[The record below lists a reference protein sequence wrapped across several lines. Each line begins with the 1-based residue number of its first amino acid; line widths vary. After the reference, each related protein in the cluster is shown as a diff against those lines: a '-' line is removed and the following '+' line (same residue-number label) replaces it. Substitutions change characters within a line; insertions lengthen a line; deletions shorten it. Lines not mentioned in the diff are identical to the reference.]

1 MTPISRRGFVALGAG
16 IAAGAA
22 LPATR
27 AGAATTGTV
36 KDVKHVVILMQE
48 NRSFDHY
55 FGRLKGVRGF
65 GDRSG
70 ITLSGGQPVFNQPNG
85 LGRQYPW
92 KLSSTPAAGGVDG
105 ETLAQCNGDLPHSW
119 SSQHSAWN
127 KGRLDH
133 WVAGVGNVRS
143 LGYLDRGDIP
153 FHYALADNYTVCDAY
168 FSSTLSATGPN
179 RTYLWSGKVDGS
191 SYDGGDESGL
201 TWETY
206 AEALQRAGVS
216 WKVYQNAKD
225 NYGDN
230 GLAYFSKFAGAKPG
244 DPLHDR
250 GMASVPA
257 VTGSTPDDIAAAIK
271 ADALAGTLP
280 QVSWVVANQAFS
292 EHPYA
297 PPGDG
302 AHFVD
307 LVHRRPGRI
316 PRGLRLDRPLPQLR
330 RERRLLRP
338 RAAAV
343 ASRRHRRR
351 VPRRHPLRPRLP
363 RPDGRHVALDQG
375 RLGLL
380 GGLRPHLR
388 PAVHGD
394 LDDRPRHPGDL
405 PQHQRVAPQ
414 GHRRPDRR
422 VRLRPARV
430 RNAVRPARHQGH
442 RVRHLRPAAQP
453 RAADERPAQP
463 GARHPPRA
471 RPPVPAERQPRPLR
485 VRRAP
490 ARSSRG
496 SPWRTRAPR
505 PRSAAH
511 FSIHPNAYRDT
522 TPWQYTVDAGGTATD
537 FFNIGTG
544 YGGGRVRH
552 HDGRP
557 EPLPAPLHGRRHEG
571 GQGDRGRRPVR
582 RGVRHRQDGH
592 LVQDDQLGLRVGHS
606 SPSRPTTTARTARG
620 PTRSPRAARRRTSST
635 PWRTRTAG
643 TTSPITSS
651 TDTTW
656 SRRYTGP
663 HRDRRGVRQRLIP
676 RARPPRAIRRVGLS
690 IGGSVGQRSAGSG
703 RPGRPGTGPLTG
715 RPVAG

>member
-27 AGAATTGTV
+27 ADAATTGTV

-179 RTYLWSGKVDGS
+179 RTYLWSGKVDS
-191 SYDGGDESGL
+191 SSHDGGDESGL

-216 WKVYQNAKD
+216 WKVYQNAND

-230 GLAYFSKFAGAKPG
+230 GLAYFSKIAGAEPG

-271 ADALAGTLP
+271 ADALAGKLP

-307 LVHRRPGRI
+307 LVHRALAASPEVFDSTVLFLNYDENDGFFDHVPPPSPPADTAGEFLDGTPFGLGFRVPMVVMSPWTRGGWVSSEVFDHTSVLRFMETWTTALGTPATCPNISAWRRKVTGDLTGVFDFTRPVYGM
-316 PRGLRLDRPLPQLR
+316 PSGLPATKVIGYDTCGPLPNPAPQTNALPR
-330 RERRLLRP
+330 NPEPAP
-338 RAAAV
+338 RAP
-343 ASRRHRRR
+343 SRTSRT
-351 VPRRHPLRPRLP
+351 
-363 RPDGRHVALDQG
+363 ATSTTSSS
-375 RLGLL
+375 
-380 GGLRPHLR
+380 
-388 PAVHGD
+388 
-394 LDDRPRHPGDL
+394 
-405 PQHQRVAPQ
+405 AP
-414 GHRRPDRR
+414 
-422 VRLRPARV
+422 
-430 RNAVRPARHQGH
+430 
-442 RVRHLRPAAQP
+442 
-453 RAADERPAQP
+453 
-463 GARHPPRA
+463 
-471 RPPVPAERQPRPLR
+471 
-485 VRRAP
+485 P

-496 SPWRTRAPR
+496 SPWRTRAP
-505 PRSAAH
+505 
-511 FSIHPNAYRDT
+511 
-522 TPWQYTVDAGGTATD
+522 
-537 FFNIGTG
+537 
-544 YGGGRVRH
+544 
-552 HDGRP
+552 
-557 EPLPAPLHGRRHEG
+557 
-571 GQGDRGRRPVR
+571 
-582 RGVRHRQDGH
+582 
-592 LVQDDQLGLRVGHS
+592 
-606 SPSRPTTTARTARG
+606 
-620 PTRSPRAARRRTSST
+620 PRAAPPTSPSTRTPTATRRRGSTRSTPAARPRTSST
-635 PWRTRTAG
+635 SARAPGRARTTSRWQGRTASCAASRAMPRRWARRSR
-643 TTSPITSS
+643 SPPS
-651 TDTTW
+651 TPW
-656 SRRYTGP
+656 SP
-663 HRDRRGVRQRLIP
+663 AP
-676 RARPPRAIRRVGLS
+676 ARWPS
-690 IGGSVGQRSAGSG
+690 GSG
-703 RPGRPGTGPLTG
+703 
-715 RPVAG
+715 